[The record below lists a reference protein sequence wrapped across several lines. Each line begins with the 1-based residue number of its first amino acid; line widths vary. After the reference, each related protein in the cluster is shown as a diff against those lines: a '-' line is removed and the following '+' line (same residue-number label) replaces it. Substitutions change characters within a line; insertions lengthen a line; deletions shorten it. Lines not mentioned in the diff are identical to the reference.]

1 MISFSLFCSFKLFF
15 SLYIGLIFRCPFSET
30 FRAISILI
38 PPSNFQKRWVIQSPN
53 HPTRCRW
60 CRRWVKKP
68 LVRRLNFVGNLR
80 LPEIQLMV
88 NCWFGILG
96 IPLSYS
102 NNAFHKEILG
112 IQTTNPSQQ
121 LSISLEMQSQE
132 RQFETWSSVEYTWI
146 QLDCTCQHHAVFV
159 IFIPLNYIYNV
170 IRFLWGS
177 FLCCS
182 EAWTFFICL
191 SFFRAR
197 RHFKVGSLFCGGMI
211 RGIDGADSTLSITN
225 EHDLYFILYPSNWS
239 PQWMVDFS
247 WFSYHLGNLQR
258 PFPPVGHL
266 KRYSLVR
273 DS

>member
-1 MISFSLFCSFKLFF
+1 MDQNSSFKGTADVYRSSQSLQAENEQNHQPADVWWYVMWKHRESITEDNHSHFIICDNGKATFIPPRVAVVVYCGDFGKKRGDCVWNPKMIQVLDDFLFPFFVLLSCFF

-132 RQFETWSSVEYTWI
+132 RQFETWSSVELHMNSTW
-146 QLDCTCQHHAVFV
+146 LYMPASCRVC
-159 IFIPLNYIYNV
+159 
-170 IRFLWGS
+170 
-177 FLCCS
+177 
-182 EAWTFFICL
+182 
-191 SFFRAR
+191 
-197 RHFKVGSLFCGGMI
+197 HFYPF
-211 RGIDGADSTLSITN
+211 
-225 EHDLYFILYPSNWS
+225 ELYL
-239 PQWMVDFS
+239 
-247 WFSYHLGNLQR
+247 
-258 PFPPVGHL
+258 
-266 KRYSLVR
+266 
-273 DS
+273 